1 MNKFLFAF
9 GFLLTL
15 CNPIYP
21 QEATQNY
28 IRTRVMLNESG
39 SSYMDEIVYYDGLG
53 RPFQTVQKG
62 ITPSLQ
68 SLISL
73 QEYDEVGRKG
83 KSWLPVTS
91 ASIIWVLLMS
101 SVVPPEII
109 ITIHI
114 PITNRFMNLP
124 R

>member
-62 ITPSLQ
+62 ICLLYTSPS
-68 SLISL
+68 
-73 QEYDEVGRKG
+73 
-83 KSWLPVTS
+83 
-91 ASIIWVLLMS
+91 
-101 SVVPPEII
+101 
-109 ITIHI
+109 
-114 PITNRFMNLP
+114 P
-124 R
+124 RDRG

>member
-91 ASIIWVLLMS
+91 ASHYMGSADVIS
-101 SVVPPEII
+101 SA
-109 ITIHI
+109 
-114 PITNRFMNLP
+114 P
-124 R
+124 RKL

>member
-53 RPFQTVQKG
+53 RPFQTVR
-62 ITPSLQ
+62 LN
-68 SLISL
+68 
-73 QEYDEVGRKG
+73 RKG
-83 KSWLPVTS
+83 CSCVMKESR
-91 ASIIWVLLMS
+91 
-101 SVVPPEII
+101 
-109 ITIHI
+109 
-114 PITNRFMNLP
+114 N
-124 R
+124 

>member
-62 ITPSLQ
+62 ITPSL
-68 SLISL
+68 
-73 QEYDEVGRKG
+73 
-83 KSWLPVTS
+83 
-91 ASIIWVLLMS
+91 
-101 SVVPPEII
+101 VPPEII

>member
-39 SSYMDEIVYYDGLG
+39 SSYME
-53 RPFQTVQKG
+53 
-62 ITPSLQ
+62 
-68 SLISL
+68 
-73 QEYDEVGRKG
+73 
-83 KSWLPVTS
+83 
-91 ASIIWVLLMS
+91 
-101 SVVPPEII
+101 
-109 ITIHI
+109 
-114 PITNRFMNLP
+114 
-124 R
+124 